1 MMESLK
7 VKEAIEK
14 ARADFKTIQK
24 SGNNPAFKSKYS
36 TLDDIFECCQEGLKK
51 QGLSVSWTTRVIVVG
66 DKVVDLLKTE
76 ILHKESGET
85 LSSETTMLDDTKK
98 GSQALGSGMT
108 YMRRYQL
115 QAMLALEADEDTDDD
130 GNKTNSKIKETKNE
144 QALPEPDFSKVG
156 KPFRVF
162 NNARK
167 PFASYT
173 NGKAWLSEIKKE
185 NNLKIDDNKK
195 EIQRVYNSIKDADDV
210 PSELKNEMKGLLD
223 A

>member
-1 MMESLK
+1 MESLK

-14 ARADFKTIQK
+14 ARADFKQIQK

-36 TLDDIFECCQEGLKK
+36 TLDDIFECCQEGLKN

-130 GNKTNSKIKETKNE
+130 ANKTNEKIKQPT
-144 QALPEPDFSKVG
+144 QTDPLPEPDFSKLG

-162 NNARK
+162 NTSRK

-173 NGKAWLSEIKKE
+173 NGKAWLTEIQKE
-185 NNLKIDDNKK
+185 NHLKIDDNKK
-195 EIQRVYNSIKDADDV
+195 EIQRVYDSIKDVEDV
-210 PSELKNEMKGLLD
+210 PEELKNQVKGLLD